1 MKIRPCPYLEKEQC
15 FVIQKQ
21 ELPDHKRLE
30 VISVDI
36 LSKLVI
42 FLIRMK
48 LHLRKG
54 EQFQFNNQKTNA
66 VYWFTE
72 GTLMKMEHGL
82 RYESS
87 VSLNWLL
94 SKDCKIRT
102 PHVVKIADGFW
113 R

>member
-1 MKIRPCPYLEKEQC
+1 M
-15 FVIQKQ
+15 
-21 ELPDHKRLE
+21 
-30 VISVDI
+30 DI
-36 LSKLVI
+36 LSKLII

-54 EQFQFNNQKTNA
+54 EQFQFDNQKTDS

-72 GTLMKMEHGL
+72 STLMKMEHGH
-82 RYESS
+82 RYESN

-94 SKDCKIRT
+94 NEDCKIR
-102 PHVVKIADGFW
+102 PPYVAPPDYSKLW

>member
-1 MKIRPCPYLEKEQC
+1 M
-15 FVIQKQ
+15 
-21 ELPDHKRLE
+21 
-30 VISVDI
+30 DI
-36 LSKLVI
+36 LSKLII

-54 EQFQFNNQKTNA
+54 EQFQFDNQKTDS

-72 GTLMKMEHGL
+72 GALMKMERGF

-94 SKDCKIRT
+94 NKDCEIR
-102 PHVVKIADGFW
+102 PPKPLLSAADFDGDSPIVFGGKHEPK
-113 R
+113 

>member
-1 MKIRPCPYLEKEQC
+1 M
-15 FVIQKQ
+15 
-21 ELPDHKRLE
+21 
-30 VISVDI
+30 DI
-36 LSKLVI
+36 LSKLII

-54 EQFQFNNQKTNA
+54 EQFQFDNQKTDS

-72 GTLMKMEHGL
+72 GSLMKMERGF

-94 SKDCKIRT
+94 NKDCKIRKA
-102 PHVVKIADGFW
+102 PYIYKLPNFSGS
-113 R
+113 RR

>member
-1 MKIRPCPYLEKEQC
+1 M
-15 FVIQKQ
+15 
-21 ELPDHKRLE
+21 
-30 VISVDI
+30 DI
-36 LSKLVI
+36 LNKLII

-54 EQFQFNNQKTNA
+54 EKFQFNNQKTNS

-72 GTLMKMEHGL
+72 SALMKMEHGF

-94 SKDCKIRT
+94 NSDCKVAA
-102 PHVVKIADGFW
+102 PSWNHAEQEVADES
-113 R
+113 

>member
-1 MKIRPCPYLEKEQC
+1 MLI
-15 FVIQKQ
+15 
-21 ELPDHKRLE
+21 
-30 VISVDI
+30 
-36 LSKLVI
+36 KLII

-54 EQFQFNNQKTNA
+54 EKFQFDNQKTDS

-72 GTLMKMEHGL
+72 SALMKMERGL

-94 SKDCKIRT
+94 TKDCKIR
-102 PHVVKIADGFW
+102 PPYVALDIDGLRRW
-113 R
+113 V

>member
-1 MKIRPCPYLEKEQC
+1 MLI
-15 FVIQKQ
+15 
-21 ELPDHKRLE
+21 
-30 VISVDI
+30 
-36 LSKLVI
+36 KLII

-54 EQFQFNNQKTNA
+54 EKFQFDNQKTDS

-72 GTLMKMEHGL
+72 SALMKMERGL

-94 SKDCKIRT
+94 NKDCKIR
-102 PHVVKIADGFW
+102 PPYVALENRLLVKETSSSQYPST
-113 R
+113 